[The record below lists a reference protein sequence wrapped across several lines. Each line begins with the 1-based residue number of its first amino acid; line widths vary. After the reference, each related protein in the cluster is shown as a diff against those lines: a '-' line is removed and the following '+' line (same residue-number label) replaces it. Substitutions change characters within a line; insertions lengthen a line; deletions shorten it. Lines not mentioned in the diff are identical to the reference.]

1 MINSVMPLIALPLL
15 AAVLTSGLR
24 RSATLS
30 AMIAAGLPLAGAALA
45 LTNDLSNPFTLL
57 GRELLL
63 TTGDR
68 FAVAYLFICAAATFM
83 GVWRTSPNWTY
94 YPVALLSLTA
104 VVMTLGARPVEVAVV
119 VGRPFDPFHYS
130 VIFLTVACMLAIFPL
145 QGGQPG
151 VARGTV
157 RFMALMVIALP
168 AFLAASWVL
177 DQFTQSPDAVNLAQT
192 ASVLI
197 LFGFAVWLGVV
208 PFHAWLPGIASEAPP
223 LSSAFVLGIINVAVW
238 FLLLDMFHEIKVLH
252 DNPAL
257 LDVLRIAG
265 ILTAVAGGLLA
276 LAQRDFGRLM
286 GYAVLSD
293 IGVALVAF
301 GTGTAAGLSA
311 ALVVVFVRTFGLGL
325 MSMGLAVARDRARR
339 PDDSFES
346 LTSLAWRSPWAAM
359 VIIIGGFSLAG
370 LPPFAGFTGRW
381 AALQQVAYNDLTTSL
396 ALLISTIGVATGTL
410 RGLQYIFQR
419 PQATDAR
426 PDHIPPLTIMLLVS
440 ALVLTLII
448 GLFPDLIAPA
458 IRQMVAAYMG

>member
-1 MINSVMPLIALPLL
+1 MMNSVFPLLALPLL
-15 AAVLTSGLR
+15 AAVLTAGLR
-24 RSATLS
+24 RSTTLS
-30 AMIAAGLPLAGAALA
+30 ALIAAGLPLAGAVLA
-45 LTNDLSNPFTLL
+45 LTNDLSQPFTLL

-68 FAVAYLFICAAATFM
+68 FALAYLFICAAATFM

-104 VVMTLGARPVEVAVV
+104 VAVTLGGRPVEVAVV

-130 VIFLTVACMLAIFPL
+130 VIFLTIACMLAVFPL

-157 RFMALMVIALP
+157 RFMSLMVIGLP

-192 ASVLI
+192 AGVLI
-197 LFGFAVWLGVV
+197 MFGLAVWLGVV

-223 LSSAFVLGIINVAVW
+223 LSSAFVLGIINAAAW
-238 FLLLDMFHEIKVLH
+238 FLMLDMFHEIKVLA

-257 LDVLRIAG
+257 LGVLQIAG
-265 ILTAVAGGLLA
+265 IITAVAGGVLA

-325 MSMGLAVARDRARR
+325 MSMGMAVARQSAQR

-370 LPPFAGFTGRW
+370 LPPFAGFAGRW
-381 AALQQVAYNDLTTSL
+381 AALQQVAYNDLAISV

-410 RGLQYIFQR
+410 RGLQYIFQQ
-419 PQATDAR
+419 PHGESAP
-426 PDHIPPLTIMLLVS
+426 PDQVSPLTIMLLIG
-440 ALVLTLII
+440 ALVLTLIM

-458 IRQMVAAYMG
+458 IRQIVAAYTG